1 MYRIVSQAL
10 VPCLSVSL
18 VPGSQIIQGVE
29 PRGGPRGGH
38 GQAQAKRKLSA
49 HSVRSA
55 GLKNAIL
62 LLLMRGPGADNKT
75 LKNLKKK
82 NGVDTISSPWLAYLG
97 SQSGQQKI
105 EKPV

>member
-10 VPCLSVSL
+10 VQWLSVSL

-49 HSVRSA
+49 HSVSSA
-55 GLKNAIL
+55 GLKNAVL

-82 NGVDTISSPWLAYLG
+82 MDLIQFPHHGLLTWGPKADS
-97 SQSGQQKI
+97 
-105 EKPV
+105 KP